1 MAGSIILAG
10 TLFFLIILV
19 TSAQAVNNSVIRP
32 SDTYL
37 DPQND
42 PCNALEYIANNTLT
56 AVAFVYVLLV
66 ALIQTCQVVYNRGQF
81 MLSMVIGEY
90 STLQSFACF
99 VYAFGFAFR
108 FTLHYSPDSLWIFI
122 SEDLMIVL
130 SPCFFIAANY
140 ALLGHLAGE
149 IDCNRHVL
157 LSVRWLTTIF
167 ILSDVTTLVIQAIG
181 ASLATSKDQSL
192 ASTGLHILLAGLSTQ
207 LFSYIFFCAIYA
219 RFLYKV
225 YTEKRDVWMRD
236 SKQPWYND
244 WRTLAAALAVS
255 CIGLLIRS
263 VYRVVEAS
271 QGFRGNLSTSETA
284 FYLGDTI
291 PICLAI
297 LVYVAFWPGRFIKNS
312 SHPSSSV
319 TLEVSH
325 AHFISLVHYVD
336 RRHQQGA
343 VIGARG
349 GFRLQASS

>member
-1 MAGSIILAG
+1 MTGSIILAG

-81 MLSMVIGEY
+81 MLPMVIGEY
-90 STLQSFACF
+90 I
-99 VYAFGFAFR
+99 YAFGFAFR

-207 LFSYIFFCAIYA
+207 LFSYIFFCTIYA

-225 YTEKRDVWMRD
+225 YTEERDVWMRD
-236 SKQPWYND
+236 SKQPWYSD

-297 LVYVAFWPGRFIKNS
+297 LVYVAFWPGRFINNS

-319 TLEVSH
+319 TLEQGAGIAARGS
-325 AHFISLVHYVD
+325 F
-336 RRHQQGA
+336 RHQG
-343 VIGARG
+343 
-349 GFRLQASS
+349 SS